1 MRKEFSFILL
11 MLVQLVAFGETFEA
25 KVLDKQT
32 NEPIPYANI
41 YFVDLKTGT
50 TSDELGVFK
59 IEAYSQKNIHVQIN
73 VLGYKPLDEVFSIE
87 DEKVKIFYL
96 EEGHFDIHEV
106 LVSGV
111 SNNLQREN
119 ITNVSSKNLDE
130 IQQESSL
137 TLSETI
143 SNIPGV
149 EQNSTGAGIGK
160 PIIRGLSGNRIVTY
174 AQGTR
179 VENQQWGDE
188 HGLGIGAVGIEKV
201 EVIKGPASLLYG
213 SDALGGVLYFVDER
227 YAQKNT
233 IESFVES
240 KFLSNSLSSIN
251 SAGLKIHKGKF
262 KMNLFGTY
270 ASHADYQTPNFKSI
284 FNTRFDEQNI
294 KAAFGFSAKNW
305 ISNIRYSFLRN
316 NFGIVED
323 ATYTDSR
330 ERNFILPF
338 QSIDNHSLSF
348 ENTIF
353 TGKSKF
359 KLILGY
365 SNNYRKEFEDDKEEH
380 ALGLKLNTF
389 TYDLKWHSPKYKERF
404 SFIVGSQGLF
414 QNNKND
420 GEEILIP
427 DANVTDVGAFVIANL
442 DLKKLKL
449 QAGFRTDFRF
459 INTQEMIT
467 DEGFFPAFIHF
478 YNGYTYSAG
487 AVYKLDKTNFRLNL
501 SSGFRAP
508 NTSELL
514 SDGVHEG
521 TNRYEKGNINLLKEN
536 ANQIDFSVDYE
547 DEHFSLLINPFY
559 NNISNYIYLSPTD
572 SAIDGNPVFE
582 YLQKNVS
589 LFGGELSLHYH
600 PHQVHWLHL
609 ESNVS
614 TVFGQ
619 DNNGNPLPLIP
630 QTKINSIASAEIEH
644 KGKFQIK
651 KVFLQHIYKFQQN
664 RTSLFET
671 TTYAYNL
678 LNLGLDFKVPL
689 KKNSIEINTG
699 VKNLLN
705 TDYTDH
711 LSRFK
716 SLDISNQGI
725 NFYLGIKVNL
735 ETKI

>member
-1 MRKEFSFILL
+1 MKKILSLVLLVSLQLIAFSQSFN
-11 MLVQLVAFGETFEA
+11 A
-25 KVLDKQT
+25 KVVDSQT
-32 NEPIPYANI
+32 KEAIAFANI

-50 TSDELGVFK
+50 TTNEQGIFK
-59 IEAYSQKNIHVQIN
+59 VENYSQTNIHVQIQ
-73 VLGYKPLDEVFSIE
+73 VIGYKTIDETFSLNDSE
-87 DEKVKIFYL
+87 MKIFYL
-96 EEGHFDIHEV
+96 EESHYDIQEV
-106 LVSGV
+106 VISV
-111 SNNLQREN
+111 ASNNLQREN
-119 ITNVSSKNLDE
+119 ITNVSSKNLNE

-174 AQGTR
+174 AQGAR

-188 HGLGIGAVGIEKV
+188 HGLGIGAVGIEKI

-213 SDALGGVLYFVDER
+213 SDALGGVLYFVAER

-233 IESFVES
+233 IESFVAS
-240 KFLSNSLSSIN
+240 KFLSNSLSTIN
-251 SAGLKIHKGKF
+251 HAGFKIHKGKF

-270 ASHADYQTPNFKSI
+270 SSHADYQTPNFKRVY
-284 FNTRFDEQNI
+284 NTRFDEQNV
-294 KAAFGFSAKNW
+294 KASFGFNTKNW
-305 ISNIRYSFLRN
+305 IANVRYSFLRN
-316 NFGIVED
+316 KFGIVED
-323 ATYTDSR
+323 ATYITIN
-330 ERNFILPF
+330 ERNFVLPF
-338 QSIDNHSLSF
+338 QAIDDHSVSF
-348 ENTIF
+348 DNTFF
-353 TGKSKF
+353 TGNSKI

-365 SNNYRKEFEDDKEEH
+365 TNNYRKEFEDDEIEH

-389 TYDLKWHSPKYKERF
+389 TYNLKWHSPKYKDKF
-404 SFIVGSQGLF
+404 SLIVGSQGMMQSNL
-414 QNNKND
+414 ND

-427 DANVTDVGAFVIANL
+427 DANVSDVGAFAIANL
-442 DLKKLKL
+442 DLDKLKL

-467 DEGFFPAFIHF
+467 DESLFPAFNNF

-487 AVYKLDKTNFRLNL
+487 AVYELGKTNFRLNF

-521 TNRYEKGNINLLKEN
+521 TNRYEKGNIYLTKEN
-536 ANQIDFSVDYE
+536 ANQIDFSVDYKGK
-547 DEHFSLLINPFY
+547 HLSILINPFY
-559 NNISNYIYLSPTD
+559 NSISNYIYISPTD

-582 YLQKNVS
+582 YLQKDVS

-600 PHQVHWLHL
+600 PHSVHWLHL

-619 DNNGNPLPLIP
+619 DKNGVPLPLIP
-630 QTKINSIASAEIEH
+630 QTKINSIASAEINH
-644 KGKFQIK
+644 KGKFLLK

-664 RTSLFET
+664 RTGLFET
-671 TTYAYNL
+671 TTEAYNL
-678 LNLGLDFKVPL
+678 LNLGLDFEVPL
-689 KKNSIEINTG
+689 KKNSIKINTG

-705 TDYTDH
+705 TNYTDH

-735 ETKI
+735 QTKI